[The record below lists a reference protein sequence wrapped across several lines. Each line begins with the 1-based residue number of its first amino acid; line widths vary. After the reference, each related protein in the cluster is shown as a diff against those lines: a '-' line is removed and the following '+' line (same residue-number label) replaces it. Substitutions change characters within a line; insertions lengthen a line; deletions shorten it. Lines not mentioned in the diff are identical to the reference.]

1 MDKTILSDTV
11 GLDTFTDLLRSKR
24 KTCAFGIATAR
35 QLKSVLAQLKKYD
48 IPKPDIL
55 ISSVGTEIYYS
66 EDLVFSTDWAEH
78 IDHNWNP
85 KAIRRIFARIPG
97 LTPQDES
104 EQSRFKISYDIS
116 DEAAITFNKQEVASM
131 LRREDQSVNLF
142 VSQGGK
148 IDIVPARASKGLA
161 LRYVANIWGIP
172 MERILVAGGAGTDE
186 NMMSG
191 NTLSVVVS
199 NRHHEQLE
207 YVNDEKHIYYAKM
220 PNSLGILEAIEHF
233 RFFDGEA
240 INRNLHHA

>member
-1 MDKTILSDTV
+1 M
-11 GLDTFTDLLRSKR
+11 
-24 KTCAFGIATAR
+24 
-35 QLKSVLAQLKKYD
+35 
-48 IPKPDIL
+48 
-55 ISSVGTEIYYS
+55 
-66 EDLVFSTDWAEH
+66 
-78 IDHNWNP
+78 
-85 KAIRRIFARIPG
+85 
-97 LTPQDES
+97 
-104 EQSRFKISYDIS
+104 
-116 DEAAITFNKQEVASM
+116 
-131 LRREDQSVNLF
+131 NLF

-172 MERILVAGGAGTDE
+172 MEHILVAGGAGTDE

-240 INRNLHHA
+240 INKEQQVDTA